1 MAEIHVQ
8 TKKHSAAGSMWI
20 WIVVVL
26 IIAAALIYY
35 LANRNKNAGTAAPP
49 ANTTS
54 FLHRSCKDFV
64 WTNKLERNNTAAY
77 CA

>member
-26 IIAAALIYY
+26 LIAAAVVYY
-35 LANRNKNAGTAAPP
+35 FVNRNKNGGATAPP

-54 FLHRSCKDFV
+54 FLRAI
-64 WTNKLERNNTAAY
+64 NPAAPANAALPENAATY
-77 CA
+77 RG